1 MRLLRMIIC
10 DMRYQVK
17 YGFYFLYGVVSLLYI
32 GILFLLPD
40 NLLRP
45 VTALIIFSDPSALG
59 FFFIGGMIL
68 LERGEGLHSYYAILP
83 STVREYILSK
93 IVSLSLLSSMVAL
106 LIASVV
112 LDGEVNFLRM
122 FLAVFAGAAI
132 FSLMGLAVGTV
143 AKSVNH
149 YFVLSVPVGMLLMAP
164 ALLIYFNISHILIEI
179 LPATLLLRGLH
190 ASIGWRFPML
200 PPCLSWA

>member
-59 FFFIGGMIL
+59 FFFYRWNDSSGTGG
-68 LERGEGLHSYYAILP
+68 G
-83 STVREYILSK
+83 
-93 IVSLSLLSSMVAL
+93 
-106 LIASVV
+106 
-112 LDGEVNFLRM
+112 
-122 FLAVFAGAAI
+122 
-132 FSLMGLAVGTV
+132 
-143 AKSVNH
+143 
-149 YFVLSVPVGMLLMAP
+149 P
-164 ALLIYFNISHILIEI
+164 A
-179 LPATLLLRGLH
+179 
-190 ASIGWRFPML
+190 
-200 PPCLSWA
+200 